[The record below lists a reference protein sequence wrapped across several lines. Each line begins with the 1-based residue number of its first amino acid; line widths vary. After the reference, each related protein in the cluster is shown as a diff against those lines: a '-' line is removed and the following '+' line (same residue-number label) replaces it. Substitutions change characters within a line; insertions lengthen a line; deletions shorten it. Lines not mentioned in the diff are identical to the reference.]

1 MFSKVIRL
9 SPRAISTGQL
19 HMSPHFHTQPIYLMV
34 YKGTYYLGNLILE
47 EASRLDAFSVYPV
60 RT

>member
-1 MFSKVIRL
+1 MLPPLAYQRCSLQRHLLINMGK
-9 SPRAISTGQL
+9 
-19 HMSPHFHTQPIYLMV
+19 
-34 YKGTYYLGNLILE
+34 LILE